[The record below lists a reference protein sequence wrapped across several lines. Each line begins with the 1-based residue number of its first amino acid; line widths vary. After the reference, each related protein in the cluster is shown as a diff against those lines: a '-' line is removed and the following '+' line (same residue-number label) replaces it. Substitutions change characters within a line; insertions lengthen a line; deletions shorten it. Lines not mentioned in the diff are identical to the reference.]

1 MDGSHD
7 PLSMVLNSLN
17 APAAPW
23 QPAHS
28 HRAPRTGIGP
38 LVLRRSRPHLV
49 EVFSMTTH
57 VAELA
62 CGYALGFLIGAL
74 FADTTT
80 MIAIAVVGGLHIVI
94 ASARGDVDG

>member
-1 MDGSHD
+1 
-7 PLSMVLNSLN
+7 
-17 APAAPW
+17 
-23 QPAHS
+23 
-28 HRAPRTGIGP
+28 
-38 LVLRRSRPHLV
+38 
-49 EVFSMTTH
+49 MTTH